1 MTHVLRS
8 VAAHLNQDIRNKTS
22 HCVRIGCDT
31 TLLELGLSPM
41 QVNNH
46 CDWVVN
52 STAWSLYNRPGQTLV
67 ESDVRFYFGALPGGL
82 RALYL
87 ARNYQPT
94 A

>member
-8 VAAHLNQDIRNKTS
+8 VATYLGTDIGTKTS

-46 CDWVVN
+46 CDWVDSSN
-52 STAWSLYNRPGQTLV
+52 ALSLYNRPGQKLV

-87 ARNYQPT
+87 ARN
-94 A
+94 